1 MGVACTVHRALSL
14 RKKDV
19 RGVWWVESV
28 RAIWPTLINC
38 LFVFVTG
45 ENWKLLVCCNIYTH
59 THTVTL
65 TWRLKKFQDAWKL
78 FNEIIYLDAGNLM
91 LLRLIRRST
100 DIYIINTRGPAR
112 PQQISLPNLVYFH
125 FQHRT
130 FSALLLHSS
139 INCFYIY
146 EPNLFASQFL
156 LSLDF
161 YNLKLLLSRLR
172 VVLQLSSV
180 VKFLND
186 LNYQSL
192 KCKAKKIY
200 EENYRWAH

>member
-1 MGVACTVHRALSL
+1 
-14 RKKDV
+14 
-19 RGVWWVESV
+19 
-28 RAIWPTLINC
+28 
-38 LFVFVTG
+38 
-45 ENWKLLVCCNIYTH
+45 
-59 THTVTL
+59 
-65 TWRLKKFQDAWKL
+65 
-78 FNEIIYLDAGNLM
+78 M

-161 YNLKLLLSRLR
+161 YTPKLLLSRLHLSR

-200 EENYRWAH
+200 EENYR